1 MLLSYIYLSLTIEPN
16 KNIAWVRGEALI
28 TFYLGILV
36 FCRLLLWILNFSPH
50 TSWTII
56 NVAHCI
62 VSFFFF
68 FFEIK
73 SFEGNT
79 KFTFPFYLRL
89 LSLFFIG

>member
-68 FFEIK
+68 FLKLNHLKETL
-73 SFEGNT
+73 N
-79 KFTFPFYLRL
+79 L
-89 LSLFFIG
+89 LFLSI